1 MKLTQLLL
9 CKTPFTPSYEHLVTG
24 CSSQEFYNKLYN
36 DQNNTT
42 SILLDKGN
50 NLSFRTVRETDRE
63 IVFSINLN
71 SRELPYFKPYQFNYV
86 ATYETDNSYRFWF
99 IDSYNLD
106 NSVLNP
112 SVTFYC
118 SIDYWHSYCLEG
130 KIYEQ
135 NIVRNTQNGSEISS
149 NQYLYEDSGI
159 YHTVNYISN
168 DRILWARVRINTL
181 ILVNNPG
188 AIGSSIEGSVPFV
201 YIPVGIVKNN
211 VFSYL
216 ETTIDGTTIHDWEYI
231 FSSTLGYKIDK
242 ASFSYGPGLPTTSK
256 IIDGRNVLQYVG
268 NWGFIE
274 SASLTYLP
282 PFDYSFNESNKTIS
296 VGNITRAIFTFDDRK
311 ITAIVPDNTSEYIRT
326 ILYNVDLPIPSIN
339 NPDSYFYNR
348 YPFVYYSVFVGEREF
363 KFPYPLTNVQID
375 VNSKCCSDSNI
386 ATLIINGVVVEDN
399 IQVNLSIPLVINK
412 DTAGIIEATY
422 GSSYR
427 LMSALTRLLPIAS
440 SLVSFNVPSPN
451 VILNKFASNANLVKS
466 YMEYKGEVNT
476 PVGTY
481 IPQTNADAI
490 AFGDYP
496 FMVRHTPHSTLIPS
510 IVKRIRIYGERVLKV
525 DNPITVNH
533 QYFDYVQTNGA
544 TVISDSLNDKGN
556 NVLSTAFNNGLHLWH
571 YDNINS
577 ISDDVGNFNVKNS
590 NR

>member
-24 CSSQEFYNKLYN
+24 CSSQEFYNKLATEDSTQTISPAITPN
-36 DQNNTT
+36 IT
-42 SILLDKGN
+42 
-50 NLSFRTVRETDRE
+50 FRPVRETDRE
-63 IVFSINLN
+63 IVFSLN
-71 SRELPYFKPYQFNYV
+71 MIGENALYIKPQEYNYV
-86 ATYETDNSYRFWF
+86 ATYEQYPTSRRFWF
-99 IDSYNLD
+99 IESYNVD
-106 NSVLNP
+106 NSGVYP
-112 SVTFYC
+112 TVTFYC

-135 NIVRNTQNGSEISS
+135 NIVRNTQNGSNISS

-168 DRILWARVRINTL
+168 NRILWARIRINTL
-181 ILVNNPG
+181 ILVDSPS
-188 AIGSSIEGSVPFV
+188 AIGSSLEGSVPFV

-216 ETTIDGTTIHDWEYI
+216 ETTINSTAIHNWEYV
-231 FSSTLGYKIDK
+231 FSGSLGYEIDED
-242 ASFSYGPGLPTTSK
+242 SFNYVSGLPTNSVIT
-256 IIDGRNVLQYVG
+256 DGNVVLQYVG
-268 NWGFIE
+268 NWGFVE

-282 PFDYSFNESNKTIS
+282 PFDYSFNESKKTIS
-296 VGNITRAIFTFDDRK
+296 VGTVTRASFTFEGRK
-311 ITAIVPDNTSEYIRT
+311 VTTIVPDNTSEYIRT
-326 ILYNVDLPIPSIN
+326 IRYNVDLPAPSVN

-363 KFPYPLTNVQID
+363 KFPYPLTSVQID

-386 ATLIINGVVVEDN
+386 ATLIINGRVVEDN

-412 DTAGIIEATY
+412 DTAGIIDATY

-427 LMSALTRLLPIAS
+427 EMSALARLLPIGS

-451 VILNKFASNANLVKS
+451 VILDKFASNANLVKS

-481 IPQTNADAI
+481 IPHTNADAI

-496 FMVRHTPHSTLIPS
+496 FMVRHTPHSTLFPS

-544 TVISDSLNDKGN
+544 SVISDSLNDKGN

-571 YDNINS
+571 FDYISN
-577 ISDDVGNFNVKNS
+577 ISDIGVYLINP

>member
-24 CSSQEFYNKLYN
+24 CSSTEFYNKLASEDSTQTISSVLTPN
-36 DQNNTT
+36 IT
-42 SILLDKGN
+42 
-50 NLSFRTVRETDRE
+50 FRPVRETDRE
-63 IVFSINLN
+63 IVFSINMIGENAL
-71 SRELPYFKPYQFNYV
+71 YIKPQDYNYV
-86 ATYETDNSYRFWF
+86 ATYEQYPTSRRFWF
-99 IDSYNLD
+99 IESYNVD
-106 NSVLNP
+106 NSGVYP
-112 SVTFYC
+112 TVTFYC
-118 SIDYWHSYCLEG
+118 SIDYWHSYCLDG

-135 NIVRNTQNGSEISS
+135 NIVRNTQNGSEIFT
-149 NQYLYEDSGI
+149 NQYLNEDSGI

-181 ILVNNPG
+181 ILVDNPG

-211 VFSYL
+211 KFSYL
-216 ETTIDGTTIHDWEYI
+216 ENTFDGSVENNWEYI
-231 FSSTLGYKIDK
+231 FSGTLGYQINED
-242 ASFSYGPGLPTTSK
+242 SFNYGPGLPTTSK
-256 IIDGRNVLQYVG
+256 ITDGRNVLQYVG

-282 PFDYSFNESNKTIS
+282 PFNYSFNENNKTIS
-296 VGNITRAIFTFDDRK
+296 VGSITRANFTFDGRT

-326 ILYNVDLPIPSIN
+326 ISYEVSLPSPSVAIP
-339 NPDSYFYNR
+339 DVYFYYR
-348 YPFVYYSVFVGEREF
+348 YPFLYYSIFVGEREF
-363 KFPYPLTNVQID
+363 KFPYPITRIQIV
-375 VNSKCCSDSNI
+375 VNSKCCGDSNI
-386 ATLIINGVVVEDN
+386 ARLVVNGVIVEDN

-412 DTAGIIEATY
+412 DTAGIVEATY

-427 LMSALTRLLPIAS
+427 EMSALTRLLPIAS
-440 SLVSFNVPSPN
+440 NLVSIDPPSPR
-451 VILNKFASNANLVKS
+451 VILDKFTANANLVKS

-496 FMVRHTPHSTLIPS
+496 FIVQHTPQSTLVNS
-510 IVKRIRIYGERVLKV
+510 IIKRIAIYGERVLKV

-533 QYFDYVQTNGA
+533 LYFDYVQTNGA
-544 TVISDSLNDKGN
+544 SVISDSLNDRGN

-571 YDNINS
+571 FDYVNKVADIGIYPN
-577 ISDDVGNFNVKNS
+577 KNP